1 MSKHHPTN
9 QLSYSNKTI
18 RKDGQI
24 ARPKTFQVIRSFTH
38 ECNCN
43 VSSTHNVQA
52 IILGTERSMANII
65 DTGSSFYVE
74 KQIWNSRKMQI
85 KIVEPVSRLMGG
97 KATSEYF
104 GRLLCK
110 KITWDLNI
118 EKVLDTEQS
127 GRRKGANGYLLPSQ
141 ISAKHPKELVKGPK
155 AEMTLECSR
164 VRRKDSRESEWEC
177 SKVRWKQ

>member
-1 MSKHHPTN
+1 MMKIYARVREYKENSNNWQHCRWANTTPQISFHTAIK
-9 QLSYSNKTI
+9 QLE
-18 RKDGQI
+18 KDGKI

-38 ECNCN
+38 ECNYN
-43 VSSTHNVQA
+43 VSSTYNVQA

-110 KITWDLNI
+110 KNHLRSEYW
-118 EKVLDTEQS
+118 
-127 GRRKGANGYLLPSQ
+127 KGTGYRTIWKKKGCKWVPS
-141 ISAKHPKELVKGPK
+141 S
-155 AEMTLECSR
+155 
-164 VRRKDSRESEWEC
+164 
-177 SKVRWKQ
+177 

>member
-18 RKDGQI
+18 RKDGQT

-38 ECNCN
+38 ECNYN
-43 VSSTHNVQA
+43 GPSTYTVQA

-164 VRRKDSRESEWEC
+164 VRRKTLGSQSGNC
-177 SKVRWKQ
+177 SKVRWQQ